1 MLCTSNLVFFAL
13 MNYSFITFLAGDKY
27 RTHVDVVSNSHVV
40 VLRVCSESRGRDV
53 YRDVAGGCD
62 VADPI

>member
-1 MLCTSNLVFFAL
+1 

-27 RTHVDVVSNSHVV
+27 RTHIDVVSNSHVV